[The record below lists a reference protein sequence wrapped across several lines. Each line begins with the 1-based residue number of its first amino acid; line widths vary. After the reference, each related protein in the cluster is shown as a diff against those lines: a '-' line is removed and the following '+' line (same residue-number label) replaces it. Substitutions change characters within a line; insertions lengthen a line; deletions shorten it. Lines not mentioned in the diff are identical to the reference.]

1 MNGAKEALVEFF
13 KEVSKGMIES
23 APKMSFD
30 FTRNEYWEKVSFSH
44 KRFWVQLSFG
54 NRK

>member
-30 FTRNEYWEKVSFSH
+30 FTKNEYWVKVSFSH

>member
-1 MNGAKEALVEFF
+1 MNIAKEALVEFF
-13 KEVSKGMIES
+13 KEVSKGLIQS
-23 APKMSFD
+23 APNMSIE
-30 FTRNEYWEKVSFSH
+30 FTRNENWVKVSFSH